1 MKKLSKAAA
10 IAFVLSLAFL
20 LPVGC
25 KTNPTGETSSEEN
38 SSSESVPDVDSSV
51 QTPDETPTLPDD
63 TPEPPDDTPQPEPE
77 PEPPAKS
84 YASYIKCTRDG
95 VNIRAGAGT
104 EFPVLGSAEKD
115 TAYVVAGKTGNWYK
129 TYYKNQ
135 TAYISASYVTVF
147 EIEKSDDTRV
157 ENVLWEAYKT
167 NGVPYVYG
175 AVRLHDGYGNCLKGF
190 TTSKYDCSSLV
201 QYVFYQAAG
210 VVLQTT
216 TRSQVVQG
224 AYVPRDQL
232 SRGDCIYFTNST
244 RKDYTGI
251 ERVGHVAIY
260 LGDNYILHTA
270 SDYARIEQISSLR
283 WSYYIETRDFL

>member
-135 TAYISASYVTVF
+135 TAYISASYDTVF

-167 NGVPYVYG
+167 IGVPYVYG
-175 AVRLHDGYGNCLKGF
+175 AVRLHDGYGNFLKGF

-224 AYVPRDQL
+224 AYVPAQPRRLHLFHQLHPQRLYGDRASRTCGDL
-232 SRGDCIYFTNST
+232 SR
-244 RKDYTGI
+244 R
-251 ERVGHVAIY
+251 
-260 LGDNYILHTA
+260 
-270 SDYARIEQISSLR
+270 
-283 WSYYIETRDFL
+283 

>member
-95 VNIRAGAGT
+95 VNIRADGISRTRIG
-104 EFPVLGSAEKD
+104 
-115 TAYVVAGKTGNWYK
+115 GKGHCLRGGR
-129 TYYKNQ
+129 Q
-135 TAYISASYVTVF
+135 
-147 EIEKSDDTRV
+147 
-157 ENVLWEAYKT
+157 
-167 NGVPYVYG
+167 
-175 AVRLHDGYGNCLKGF
+175 DGQ
-190 TTSKYDCSSLV
+190 LV
-201 QYVFYQAAG
+201 QD
-210 VVLQTT
+210 L
-216 TRSQVVQG
+216 
-224 AYVPRDQL
+224 L
-232 SRGDCIYFTNST
+232 
-244 RKDYTGI
+244 
-251 ERVGHVAIY
+251 
-260 LGDNYILHTA
+260 
-270 SDYARIEQISSLR
+270 
-283 WSYYIETRDFL
+283 

>member
-135 TAYISASYVTVF
+135 TRRSRGFHRGGVSVSTNFRVIFISASETKVAL
-147 EIEKSDDTRV
+147 R
-157 ENVLWEAYKT
+157 
-167 NGVPYVYG
+167 
-175 AVRLHDGYGNCLKGF
+175 KG
-190 TTSKYDCSSLV
+190 K
-201 QYVFYQAAG
+201 
-210 VVLQTT
+210 
-216 TRSQVVQG
+216 
-224 AYVPRDQL
+224 
-232 SRGDCIYFTNST
+232 
-244 RKDYTGI
+244 
-251 ERVGHVAIY
+251 
-260 LGDNYILHTA
+260 
-270 SDYARIEQISSLR
+270 
-283 WSYYIETRDFL
+283 